1 VELIPRIHIT
11 AFLAALLLTVSLG
24 AVTGQKI
31 RVLALGQVMP
41 AECPLPHWFP
51 NDPLLQLSLIPT
63 DTDTISSF
71 TMEEARRYVRMYF
84 PRTER
89 DLLAFD
95 FFIYPDANLQPL
107 SDVQIRRLSDAVV
120 KNGRSALVTMGGG
133 LNSPEGNVWYTWL
146 GTTLAEAMPVKMDP
160 AMKRPDSSFSIK
172 ITKED
177 PPVLSMFKPLG
188 IERVVGYHY
197 TTLFEKEGADIWAV
211 VKPFTYY
218 KSDTPWLVSISY
230 PGGGNFWTVA
240 DDIDHGWWWY
250 MHHHYENPYS
260 FDVLVNI
267 ILQGRGRR
275 LPTNIE
281 IVHKAREEFKSFS
294 ERRQV
299 LVSIM
304 DFVEKFGG
312 NVRKVEEM
320 VADLEGLR
328 REAEREY
335 TSQDFDGAFDL
346 LKEAE
351 RLSAAAMVKAMKIKN
366 QSLFYVYL
374 IEWFTVTGTLL
385 ISGSVLYS
393 LMVRRSRFR
402 EVRITKSR

>member
-1 VELIPRIHIT
+1 MKLVLGIQKA
-11 AFLAALLLTVSLG
+11 AFLAALLLALSLG
-24 AVTGQKI
+24 PTTGQRI

-51 NDPLLQLSLIPT
+51 NDPLLELALIPT

-89 DLLAFD
+89 DLLVFD
-95 FFIYPDANLQPL
+95 FFMYPDANLQPL
-107 SDVQIRRLSDAVV
+107 SDIQINRLSEAVV
-120 KNGRSALVTMGGG
+120 KNGKSALVTMGGG

-160 AMKRPDSSFSIK
+160 AMKRPDSSFSIH
-172 ITKED
+172 ITKDD

-197 TTLFEKEGADIWAV
+197 TTLFEKEGSDIWAV

-230 PGGGNFWTVA
+230 PGGGNFWAVA

-267 ILQGRGRR
+267 ILQARGRR

-281 IVHKAREEFKSFS
+281 VVHKAREEFRSFS

-312 NVRKVEEM
+312 NVRKIEEM

-328 REAEREY
+328 KEAESEY
-335 TSQDFDGAFDL
+335 TSQNFDDAFDL

-351 RLSAAAMVKAMKIKN
+351 RLSATAMVKAMKIKN

-385 ISGSVLYS
+385 VSGSVLYS

-402 EVRITKSR
+402 EVSVTKSR